1 MDEQIQA
8 HVVSVWRE
16 PKKLL
21 ALHGREGMLVLTNRR
36 LGFIHRTES
45 KARWW
50 EAVVGRQALGLLRDP
65 GLMNVHDGYGTAEFS
80 QDAENEKNA
89 VIGFGD
95 IADIGHAEKAWG
107 SVMTMSYEKDGR
119 AEKHDYSIVR
129 DWVKYPV
136 KAPTSYMKADWEPF
150 VRYVRDRQG
159 ARP

>member
-36 LGFIHRTES
+36 LGFIHRTAS

-50 EAVVGRQALGLLRDP
+50 QAVVARQTLGLLRSP
-65 GLMNVHDGYGTAEFS
+65 GLMNVHDGYGMDEFAE
-80 QDAENEKNA
+80 DAANEKNA
-89 VIGFGD
+89 VMGFGD
-95 IADIGHAEKAWG
+95 VLEIRHAEKAWG
-107 SVMTMSYEKDGR
+107 SVMTMSYRLGGR
-119 AEKHDYSIVR
+119 SEKHEYSIVR

-136 KAPTSYMKADWEPF
+136 KAPTKYLKVDWEPF

>member
-16 PKKLL
+16 SKKML
-21 ALHGREGMLVLTNRR
+21 ALHGREGMLVLTNKR

-50 EAVVGRQALGLLRDP
+50 QAVVARQALGLLRSP
-65 GLMNVHDGYGTAEFS
+65 GLMNVHDGYGVGEFS

-89 VIGFGD
+89 VIGF
-95 IADIGHAEKAWG
+95 ADIVEVRHDEKAWG
-107 SVMTMSYEKDGR
+107 SVMTMSYKARGR
-119 AEKHDYSIVR
+119 TERHEYSIVR

-136 KAPTSYMKADWEPF
+136 KAPTKYMKADWEPF